1 MDWRPQASINLT
13 ALQHNLTQVRQHAP
27 GQRIIAVIKAD
38 AYGHGLVP
46 VAQSLQG
53 QVDMFAVAR
62 LHEAITLREAGIAA
76 DILLLEG
83 VHDQEE
89 LTLAIRHTLQPVVH
103 QASQVALLQ
112 CMRPDR
118 TIYCW
123 LKINTGMHRL
133 GIAPSEVNTTLQQ
146 IRCCQHIR
154 LCGLMT
160 HLANADDPADTSVR
174 QQMDQM
180 IMLGKQHPL
189 PQTIANSAGILHWP
203 ASHADWVRPGLMLY
217 GAAPHPTRPGSAY
230 DLQPVM
236 TLTAPLLG
244 IRQVQAGE
252 RVGYNGL
259 WEAHKTH
266 QIGIVG
272 IGYGD
277 GYPRNITADAYVIV
291 NQQPARIVGRISMDM
306 LTIDLTDIPAQRGD
320 QVVLWGTELPINQV
334 ATWAQTVP
342 YTLFTGVTARVLRHY
357 Q

>member
-27 GQRIIAVIKAD
+27 EQRIIAVIKAD

-46 VAQSLQG
+46 VAESLQG

-62 LHEAITLREAGIAA
+62 LHEAITLREAGITT

-89 LTLAIRHTLQPVVH
+89 LTLAVHHTLQLVVH
-103 QASQVALLQ
+103 QTSQITLLNHTDQ
-112 CMRPDR
+112 PVC
-118 TIYCW
+118 CW

-133 GIAPSEVNTTLQQ
+133 GLAPTEAATAIQQ
-146 IRCCQHIR
+146 IRRCKQIR
-154 LCGLMT
+154 LRGLMT
-160 HLANADDPADTSVR
+160 HLANADDPADTSV
-174 QQMDQM
+174 QPQLDQM
-180 IMLGKQHPL
+180 TKLGKQHLL

-244 IRQVQAGE
+244 IRQVQAGD

-259 WEAHKTH
+259 WQAHKTH

-277 GYPRNITADAYVIV
+277 GYPRSITDDAYVMI

-306 LTIDLTDIPAQRGD
+306 LTIDMTDIPAQRGD